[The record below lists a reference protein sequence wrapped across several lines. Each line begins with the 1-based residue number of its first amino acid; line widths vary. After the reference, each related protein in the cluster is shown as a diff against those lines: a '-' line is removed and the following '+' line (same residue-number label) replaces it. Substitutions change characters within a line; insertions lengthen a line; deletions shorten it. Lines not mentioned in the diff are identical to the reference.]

1 MSRVS
6 VIFKIYPTD
15 TGLEGAMKAVKE
27 QLKPVAIQSEEVA
40 FGIKVIK
47 ARFVFDNEK
56 TNSSAIEE
64 QLKRIQ
70 GVSEVEVEEESLM

>member
-6 VIFKIYPTD
+6 VIFKVYPK
-15 TGLEGAMKAVKE
+15 EGAIDETANRIKE

-56 TNSSAIEE
+56 TNSSSIEN
-64 QLKRIQ
+64 QIRKID
-70 GVSEVEVEEESLM
+70 GVSEIEVEEESLI

>member
-6 VIFKIYPTD
+6 VIYKIYPKD
-15 TGLEGAMKAVKE
+15 DAMEATLKRIKDN
-27 QLKPVAIQSEEVA
+27 LKPVAIQSEEVA

-56 TNSSAIEE
+56 TNSSSIEDE
-64 QLKRIQ
+64 IRKTE
-70 GVSEVEVEEESLM
+70 GVSEIEVEEESLI

>member
-6 VIFKIYPTD
+6 VIFKVYPKEGNIDD
-15 TGLEGAMKAVKE
+15 TIKRIKEGLS
-27 QLKPVAIQSEEVA
+27 PVAIQSEEVA

-56 TNSSAIEE
+56 TNSSTIEE
-64 QLKRIQ
+64 QLRKME
-70 GVSEVEVEEESLM
+70 GVSEIEVEEESLM